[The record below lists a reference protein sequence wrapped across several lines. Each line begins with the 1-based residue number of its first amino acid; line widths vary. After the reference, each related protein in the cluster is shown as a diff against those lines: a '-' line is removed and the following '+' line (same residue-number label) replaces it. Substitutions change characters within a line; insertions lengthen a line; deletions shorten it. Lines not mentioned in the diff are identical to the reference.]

1 MNLSDLLNGNSP
13 AAQTF
18 PLAPQPQ
25 VPMQPQAPLQGP
37 GLAAASQQMPDIQAP
52 LPATPQEFEQRKQ
65 AWGQVLGRSQQ
76 DPTLLRAMTVMG
88 FSLMRPGANFGSA
101 GLAGVAAYEEG
112 RQADLNQQQTQR
124 REGREQE
131 AHDARM
137 ADSRDNREWNA
148 KTRPMELEKLKA
160 DIASI
165 PDAAKRRKLELQ
177 LQEIEVANAPE
188 AARLGLEKLRAG
200 TNASNASA
208 AQAGRKT
215 DMERLTEIMFNDPEI
230 ATIVDPNARRAA
242 AAVKAYELAKTMPA
256 TIAAESRER
265 VAGTNITAKRTTE
278 EQAAVALY
286 ETYAALPNGH
296 PTRLMIEI
304 DPEQMVKVQQGAAL
318 LGKSLSEGAGSPTP
332 TPAQAAKPTEKAPRR
347 VFTSDEIEKS
357 LRQ

>member
-13 AAQTF
+13 VAQTY
-18 PLAPQPQ
+18 PVPPPAQP
-25 VPMQPQAPLQGP
+25 PMQPMPALQPP
-37 GLAAASQQMPDIQAP
+37 GLAAAQQPVPDIQAAV
-52 LPATPQEFEQRKQ
+52 PATPEEFEQRKQ
-65 AWGQVLGRSQQ
+65 AWGQVLGRIQQ
-76 DPTLLRAMTVMG
+76 DPNLLRAMTVMG
-88 FSLMRPGANFGSA
+88 FSLMRPGANFGSS
-101 GLAGVAAYEEG
+101 GLAGMAAYEEG
-112 RQADLNQQQTQR
+112 RQADLNQQQAQR

-137 ADSRDNREWNA
+137 ADSRDSREWNA

-165 PDAAKRRKLELQ
+165 PDAAKRRELELK
-177 LQEIEVANAPE
+177 LKELEVTNAPE
-188 AARLGLEKLRAG
+188 IMRLELEKLRAG
-200 TNASNASA
+200 INASNASA

-215 DMERLTEIMFNDPEI
+215 DMERLTEIMFDAPEI
-230 ATIVDPNARRAA
+230 AAIVDPNARRAA

-265 VAGTNITAKRTTE
+265 VAGTRVEAKRTAE

-286 ETYAALPNGH
+286 ETYVALPNGH
-296 PTRLMIEI
+296 PTRAMIEI
-304 DPEQMVKVQQGAAL
+304 DPEQMVKVQQGAVL
-318 LGKSLSEGAGSPTP
+318 LGKSLSDGGGSPTP
-332 TPAQAAKPTEKAPRR
+332 APAAKPPEKAPRR

>member
-37 GLAAASQQMPDIQAP
+37 GLAVTTQQMPDIQAP

-65 AWGQVLGRSQQ
+65 AWGQVLGRIQQ
-76 DPTLLRAMTVMG
+76 DPNLLRAMTVMG

-112 RQADLNQQQTQR
+112 RRADAEQARTQA
-124 REGREQE
+124 Q
-131 AHDARM
+131 DAR
-137 ADSRDNREWNA
+137 AQEVHDERIRTSREEREWNA
-148 KTRPMELEKLKA
+148 QIKPLELKKARAELDLLPMDAERKA
-160 DIASI
+160 
-165 PDAAKRRKLELQ
+165 LELQ
-177 LQEIEVANAPE
+177 LRKIEVENAP
-188 AARLGLEKLRAG
+188 ALAKLELDRIRAQI
-200 TNASNASA
+200 ASSNASS
-208 AQAGRKT
+208 AQSRKQT
-215 DMERLTEIMFNDPEI
+215 DMERLTEIMYNDPEVSK
-230 ATIVDPNARRAA
+230 IVDPNARRAA

-265 VAGTNITAKRTTE
+265 VAGTRMEAKRTAE

-286 ETYAALPNGH
+286 ETYVALPPGH
-296 PTRLMIEI
+296 PTRAMIEI

-318 LGKSLSEGAGSPTP
+318 LGKSLREVEGSPTP
-332 TPAQAAKPTEKAPRR
+332 TPTPAAKPTEKAPRR